1 MSELVLEVVTP
12 ASLELSIRA
21 AQEFERERAALD
33 RQWQL
38 RLERA
43 SQEANRAFRQYNAV
57 EPENRLVARSLERAW
72 EESLLAQ
79 RALEEEY
86 RRFQKAQPTRLS
98 PAERAQIESL
108 RAIYRAMASATD
120 IIRGEAPDRAA
131 AVAIRGGLGAGVEQ
145 RSEGTFA
152 LGVWQRDRASG
163 VPPGGSVEAG

>member
-86 RRFQKAQPTRLS
+86 RRFQKR
-98 PAERAQIESL
+98 SL
-108 RAIYRAMASATD
+108 H
-120 IIRGEAPDRAA
+120 G
-131 AVAIRGGLGAGVEQ
+131 
-145 RSEGTFA
+145 
-152 LGVWQRDRASG
+152 
-163 VPPGGSVEAG
+163 